1 MKLYPELFVPYFQSF
16 STAIWKL
23 LTSHGSADTSLKYQY
38 LAVSA
43 LQFFSIVRFFVFF
56 ACNPQVCTKNLF
68 RESFQSAD
76 MLYEI
81 LHVVIVPN
89 CMATEDIMDQFEAQP
104 ATYIKNYEEG
114 FRTNSQ
120 RNAGT

>member
-1 MKLYPELFVPYFQSF
+1 M
-16 STAIWKL
+16 
-23 LTSHGSADTSLKYQY
+23 
-38 LAVSA
+38 
-43 LQFFSIVRFFVFF
+43 
-56 ACNPQVCTKNLF
+56 F

-89 CMATEDIMDQFEAQP
+89 CMATEDIMDQFESQP
-104 ATYIKNYEEG
+104 AMYIKNYEEG

-120 RNAGT
+120 RYAVANLVNSLKKQYSDTVKTLQCDYFVVYPHADE